1 MVTSQRRRTPEEIF
15 KAVEE
20 KIDRARLRG
29 AVHLNLGER
38 RRSLRRIP
46 SLVGLTRL
54 KSIKAPW
61 TGITDLTA
69 LADVPQLESLD
80 LSGTPV
86 WDLTP
91 LKAAKSLKVLTL
103 DYSSVVDLS
112 PLRDLTNLTNLSLW
126 GSQVADLSALAELI
140 NLSSLDVAHTRVSDL
155 SPLRGCKRLQSLDIR
170 STRVSSLSF
179 AYDVRGLTGLSCVST
194 NIETLAP
201 LAGLHLRT
209 LDIESTKI
217 ADLSPLEGMSTLE
230 RLDVAH
236 TPVAEIG
243 ALKSFYKLE
252 WLRLDGSKVSDL
264 SPLLNL
270 KTLALPPRPYAC
282 GLSFGNCPIA
292 DPEIRK
298 IRDLKGAAYA
308 EKSEAVINYLRRLNG
323 LEPFKEYDPQAATAS
338 VDGGSNLLPLDNVP
352 SPFSFDLSPTGTVV
366 LSTSA
371 ANWPTFSNSTSVV
384 EHTNRLDACR
394 TLGSDLVSDFESGR
408 YQARE
413 EYKDGLE
420 RYLERLP
427 EKPGGGNILLAD
439 AEARTLRNLFAA
451 EADILSIAFASKL
464 KTFLEQHIGL
474 RVFYPDIAKFYRDVQ
489 TGKLEQE
496 LPLDAIEGFVRGI
509 QDSTPEIFDRSVAAT
524 IEGSADDA
532 QQSFDVPE
540 LGSQNVASSS
550 VPMPP
555 RDPLGELDPKVSSDF
570 TFAGAA
576 NGIWRTFLQGE
587 KIYKAFEGWRLAGE
601 NLQPHVARILHWL
614 AQAVSS
620 GGGPPTLPP
629 TIGV

>member
-15 KAVEE
+15 KATEE
-20 KIDRARLRG
+20 KVDRARLRG

-38 RRSLRRIP
+38 RRSLRQIP
-46 SLVGLTRL
+46 SLAGLTRL

-61 TGITDLTA
+61 TGIIDLTS

-80 LSGTPV
+80 LRGTPV

-91 LKAAKSLKVLTL
+91 LRALKNLKTLTL

-112 PLRDLTNLTNLSLW
+112 PLKDLTKLTDLSLF
-126 GSQVADLSALAELI
+126 GSQVGDLSALAELKD
-140 NLSSLDVAHTRVSDL
+140 LSSLDVSHTAVSDL
-155 SPLRGCKRLQSLDIR
+155 SPLRECRRLQTLNIR
-170 STRVSSLSF
+170 STKVSSLSF
-179 AYDVRGLTGLSCVST
+179 AYDARGITVLICMST
-194 NIETLAP
+194 KIDTLAP
-201 LAGLHLRT
+201 LAGLRLRT
-209 LDIESTKI
+209 LDIEGTNV
-217 ADLSPLEGMSTLE
+217 ADLSPLGGMSTLE
-230 RLDVAH
+230 RLDIAH
-236 TPVAEIG
+236 TPVAEIEVV
-243 ALKSFYKLE
+243 KSFDKLE
-252 WLRLDGSKVSDL
+252 WLRLDGAKVTDL

-270 KTLALPPRPYAC
+270 KTLALPPRHYSS
-282 GLSFGNCPIA
+282 GLSFGNCPIS

-298 IRDLKGAAYA
+298 IRDRKGGTYA
-308 EKSEAVINYLRRLNG
+308 DKAEAVINYLRRLNG
-323 LEPFKEYDPQAATAS
+323 LDPFERNDPTAAPAS
-338 VDGGSNLLPLDNVP
+338 VDSAASLRPLDNVP
-352 SPFSFDLSPTGTVV
+352 SPFSFDLSPSGTIV

-371 ANWPTFSNSTSVV
+371 ANWPIFSNSSSVV
-384 EHTNRLDACR
+384 DHTNRLDACR
-394 TLGSDLVSDFESGR
+394 TLGGDLVSDLESGR

-451 EADILSIAFASKL
+451 EADILSIPFASKL

-496 LPLDAIEGFVRGI
+496 LPLDAIEGFVKGV
-509 QDSTPEIFDRSVAAT
+509 QDSTPEIFDPSVAAT

-532 QQSFDVPE
+532 QQSFDAPE
-540 LGSQNVASSS
+540 LGFQNDTRSTA
-550 VPMPP
+550 PMPP

-576 NGIWRTFLQGE
+576 NGIWRAFLQGE
-587 KIYKAFEGWRLAGE
+587 KVYKAFEGWRLAGE